1 MLRRQWKYLKCV
13 STGIYEIL
21 RFAQN
26 DIESFGRVVGR
37 SLRAHLFFGSD
48 FVKRIIHSAQP
59 LGFAAVE
66 DRTRACL
73 VTRPVDYC
81 MHQGHKICIFSLNA
95 PSIRAM
101 VGGD

>member
-1 MLRRQWKYLKCV
+1 MLRRQWKYLKYV
-13 STGIYEIL
+13 SAGIYEIL

-48 FVKRIIHSAQP
+48 FVKRIIHSAQS
-59 LGFAAVE
+59 LGFEGGE
-66 DRTRACL
+66 DSNRGSV
-73 VTRPVDYC
+73 VTRSVDYC

-95 PSIRAM
+95 S
-101 VGGD
+101 